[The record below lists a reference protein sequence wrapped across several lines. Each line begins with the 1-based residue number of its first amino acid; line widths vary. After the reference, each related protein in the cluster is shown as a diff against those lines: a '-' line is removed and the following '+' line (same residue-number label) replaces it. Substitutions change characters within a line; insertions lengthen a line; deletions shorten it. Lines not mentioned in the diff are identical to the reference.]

1 MFNLFK
7 RKNTNDA
14 DKARVEYIQGVIAQ
28 YGEAQL
34 RVAENRRG
42 KTLTDAER
50 NTAEIL
56 VVGAIDYVAAT
67 VQAHEEKFVAVVIAN
82 IFPDL
87 FGYTGDEAI
96 KRISPL
102 LNSYNNKDAFAIMQI
117 GGDSVR
123 DFLKAAET
131 EDYHTLSAT
140 SETLANILN
149 SGVTFS
155 LST

>member
-7 RKNTNDA
+7 RKNANDA
-14 DKARVEYIQGVIAQ
+14 DKARVKYIQAVVTQ

-34 RVAENRRG
+34 RMAENRRG
-42 KTLTDAER
+42 KSLTDGER
-50 NTAEIL
+50 NTAEVL
-56 VVGAIDYVAAT
+56 VLGAIDYVAAT
-67 VQAHEEKFVAVVIAN
+67 VQAHEEKFVAAVIAN

-96 KRISPL
+96 NRINPL
-102 LNSYNNKDAFAIMQI
+102 LNAYNHKDTLAIMQI

-123 DFLKAAET
+123 DFLKAVET
-131 EDYHTLSAT
+131 EDNHALTAT